1 MTDSD
6 ETNENDSRSRRWYEW
21 VLDGIVELLSLF

>member
-1 MTDSD
+1 MSD
-6 ETNENDSRSRRWYEW
+6 EENSKNDSRSWYEW

>member
-1 MTDSD
+1 MAD
-6 ETNENDSRSRRWYEW
+6 EEDTKNDSRSWYEW